1 MIHSTTISGLRTT
14 IFADEGVDEILVQ
27 TGAVNVDCWISNGCV
42 TRVVAPDGIT
52 FSGKAGTLSRADNFN
67 VTELCDLAKLAKQ
80 IEDERDERLHD
91 RISRRV
97 LDRVMRDLPHF
108 APT

>member
-1 MIHSTTISGLRTT
+1 MIQSTTISGLHTT
-14 IFADEGVDEILVQ
+14 IYADEGFDEVLVQ
-27 TGAVNVDCWISNGCV
+27 TGAVNVDCWISNGRV

-52 FSGKAGTLSRADNFN
+52 FSGKAGTLSRPDNFD

-80 IEDERDERLHD
+80 IEKECDERLHD
-91 RISRRV
+91 RIASRV

-108 APT
+108 VPN